1 MSTIALSAP
10 ASSAAPIAPAFT
22 KSLQELMEDG
32 VYLLFLLRDGNP
44 PSSLSEFHRRID
56 QFLAQFETNARHLD
70 KAPAAVSDAKYAF
83 CALMDEIILSSD
95 FPIRADWERAPLQ
108 LRLFG
113 EHLAGE
119 RFFDK
124 LETLRLDPVA
134 NLEALEVFYTTLL
147 LGFQGKYLLE
157 GSEKLNYLISRL
169 GQEITHARGGR
180 REFAPHWK
188 LPQRFQQYVRN
199 ELPLWLF
206 YSLLA
211 VVASGLFFAFQW
223 FLQSQTDELAQ
234 EQSRPMLS
242 VPVTGTAPASTP
254 PLSNTSP
261 HTENPRTAM

>member
-1 MSTIALSAP
+1 MSTIAVTAPSANAVP
-10 ASSAAPIAPAFT
+10 TTRPFS

-32 VYLLFLLRDGNP
+32 VYLLFLLRNGNP
-44 PSSLSEFHRRID
+44 PNSLSEFHRRID
-56 QFLAQFETNARHLD
+56 QFLVQFESNARHLD
-70 KAPAAVSDAKYAF
+70 KAPSAVSDAKYAF

-95 FPIRADWERAPLQ
+95 FSIRADWERAPLQ

-124 LETLRLDPVA
+124 LEALRLDPVA

-180 REFAPHWK
+180 REFAPNWK

-211 VVASGLFFAFQW
+211 VAASGLFFGFQW
-223 FLQSQTDELAQ
+223 FLQTQTEELAL
-234 EQSRPMLS
+234 EQSRPTL
-242 VPVTGTAPASTP
+242 STP
-254 PLSNTSP
+254 LSGAAAASPLAPRSSNAQA
-261 HTENPRTAM
+261 EKPRTAM